1 MDYPDNANDIY
12 ENDVDSDVYGIY
24 VGLSD
29 KNNNVIDS
37 NTVDSN
43 FYGIYLSNADGNIVA
58 SYHSSS
64 SSRLSNECVIHD
76 MERDLS
82 NLAVTGSM

>member
-1 MDYPDNANDIY
+1 MDYPDNANGIY

-29 KNNNVIDS
+29 NSIIDG
-37 NTVDSN
+37 TTIDSN
-43 FYGIYLSNADGNIVA
+43 FYGIYLSNADGNVVA

-64 SSRLSNECVIHD
+64 
-76 MERDLS
+76 
-82 NLAVTGSM
+82 